1 MKGPYDLS
9 MMIGNQHLKNY
20 ANIDKSVTIHHR
32 DLQVLATELYKVH
45 HGLAAELMQKFN
57 IETRNVKSVFKNVKC
72 SKIIP
77 FLGLKIWE
85 LLPSNIKD
93 SEILNIFKSNIKSSK
108 SENCP

>member
-32 DLQVLATELYKVH
+32 DLQVLATELYKVY

-57 IETRNVKSVFKNVKC
+57 IETRNVKSVFQNVKC
-72 SKIIP
+72 YIYIY
-77 FLGLKIWE
+77 
-85 LLPSNIKD
+85 
-93 SEILNIFKSNIKSSK
+93 IFTYMHVCFFST
-108 SENCP
+108 EHL